1 MKRLTLIIAAILSA
15 AALLTSCADKIDY
28 NAGKLTLPALS
39 EEEIMSSIDLGLDI
53 DIKHMAK
60 SLKPLGDSNP
70 ISPNVFCADPT
81 AVEYNGRL
89 YVYGTNDHQQY
100 EEVGKDGKNSY
111 EKIKSL
117 VVFSTDDMVNWV
129 YHGRIEVG
137 EIAPWIYT
145 SWAPSITSRVEE
157 DGLTHFYLYFS
168 NSGAGVGVITSTD
181 PVTGWT
187 DPLGKPLISATT
199 EGLGDCPNPFD
210 PGVCIDDNGVGW
222 LAFGG
227 GTAADGSEYMP
238 KATRI
243 VRLGSDMISLDSEI
257 AQIPTY
263 YAFEASELN
272 YINGEYVY
280 TYNTSWAERTVWEE
294 KTDPPSACSMAYMT
308 TTTPLNPES
317 WEYRGHYFLNPGE
330 SGMDYSNNHTHIHKY
345 KGQWYIIYHT
355 LTLQERSDTNGG
367 FRSMCVDT
375 LDVNERKTKIA
386 LRGGT
391 REGVEGI
398 KSLNPYIAHS
408 GTEMYNAAGIWYEK
422 FSDGSG
428 DTALYSVAVSDN
440 AWICLKN
447 VDFGNSAKRFLAK
460 VKGRGKL
467 QVCIDSNKEGEIIAS
482 AEFDSSE
489 FGVIAADI
497 AQEVSGVH
505 DVYIQFSDA
514 GMALESWQIE

>member
-1 MKRLTLIIAAILSA
+1 MKKLFLIIAVVLFSA
-15 AALLTSCADKIDY
+15 NVLASCAENTDY
-28 NAGKLTLPALS
+28 NAGELVLPSLS
-39 EEEIMSSIDLGLDI
+39 EEEIMNSIDLGLEI
-53 DIKHMAK
+53 SRKNMVK

-100 EEVGKDGKNSY
+100 EEVGNDGKNSY

-145 SWAPSITSRVEE
+145 SWAPSITARVEE

-168 NSGAGVGVITSTD
+168 NSGSGVGVITSTD
-181 PVTGWT
+181 PVSGWT
-187 DPLGKPLISATT
+187 DPLGKPLISSAT

-210 PGVCIDDNGVGW
+210 PGVCIDDNGIGW
-222 LAFGG
+222 LSFGAG
-227 GTAADGSEYMP
+227 IAADGSEYMT

-257 AQIPTY
+257 AEIPTY

-272 YINGEYVY
+272 YINGKYVY
-280 TYNTSWAERTVWEE
+280 TYNTSWAERTEWELDC
-294 KTDPPSACSMAYMT
+294 DPPAACSMAYMT
-308 TTTPLNPES
+308 ATTPLDPES

-345 KGQWYIIYHT
+345 KGQWYIIYHS
-355 LTLQERSDTNGG
+355 LVLQERSETRGG
-367 FRSMCVDT
+367 FRSMQIDT
-375 LDVNERKTKIA
+375 LDVNEKKTKIA

-391 REGVEGI
+391 REGVDGI
-398 KSLNPYIAHS
+398 KNLNPFVAHS
-408 GTEMYNAAGIWYEK
+408 GTEMYNAAGIWYEY
-422 FSDGSG
+422 SDNGSLCSA
-428 DTALYSVAVSDN
+428 TVSEN

-447 VDFGNSAKRFLAK
+447 VDFSDSAKRFLAK
-460 VKGRGKL
+460 VKGRGRL
-467 QVCIDSNKEGEIIAS
+467 QVCIDSNKTGEIIAA

-497 AQEVSGVH
+497 SRDVSGIH
-505 DVYIQFSDA
+505 DVYIQFSDT
-514 GMALESWQIE
+514 GMILESWQVE

>member
-1 MKRLTLIIAAILSA
+1 MKKLSLIIAAVLSA
-15 AALLTSCADKIDY
+15 AAVLSSCAEKTDN
-28 NAGKLTLPALS
+28 NAGELVLPALS
-39 EEEIMSSIDLGLDI
+39 EEEIMNTIDLGLNI
-53 DIKHMAK
+53 DRKHLVK
-60 SLKPLGDSNP
+60 SLKPSGNANP

-81 AVEYNGRL
+81 SVEYNGRL

-100 EEVGKDGKNSY
+100 EEVGNDGKNSY

-168 NSGAGVGVITSTD
+168 NSGSGVGVITSTD

-187 DPLGKPLISATT
+187 DPLGKPLISSAT

-210 PGVCIDDNGVGW
+210 PGVCIDDDGVGW
-222 LAFGG
+222 LSFGAG
-227 GTAADGSEYMP
+227 IAADGSEYMT
-238 KATRI
+238 KAIRI

-280 TYNTSWAERTVWEE
+280 TYNTSWAERTEW
-294 KTDPPSACSMAYMT
+294 KLDCDPPAACSMAYMT
-308 TTTPLNPES
+308 TKTPLDPDS

-345 KGQWYIIYHT
+345 KGQWYVIYHS
-355 LTLQERSDTNGG
+355 LVLQERSETRGG
-367 FRSMCVDT
+367 FRSMQIDT
-375 LDVNERKTKIA
+375 LDVNESKIKIT
-386 LRGGT
+386 LRGGS
-391 REGVEGI
+391 REGVEGV
-398 KSLNPYIAHS
+398 KSLNPFVAHS
-408 GTEMYNAAGIWYEK
+408 GTEMYNAAGIWYEYADNN
-422 FSDGSG
+422 S
-428 DTALYSVAVSDN
+428 LCSVTVSEN

-447 VDFGNSAKRFLAK
+447 VDFDSSAKRFLAK
-460 VKGRGKL
+460 VKGKGKL
-467 QVCIDSNKEGEIIAS
+467 QVCIDSNKDGEIIAS
-482 AEFDSSE
+482 AEFDSDS
-489 FGVIAADI
+489 FGVISADI
-497 AQEVSGVH
+497 SQGVSGIH
-505 DVYIQFSDA
+505 DIYIQFSNT
-514 GMALESWQIE
+514 GMTLESWQFE